1 MKELQC
7 HRVFETDFG
16 IDVKM
21 DPVEVSDVYFFF
33 FFFFMFLLFDL
44 YSNGVL
50 DLEEVK
56 LATKRIMLVVADG
69 IGLSPLQMILDDD
82 GFLMIF
88 QFLLLSLFAIVSLP
102 ISFEIVSL

>member
-1 MKELQC
+1 
-7 HRVFETDFG
+7 
-16 IDVKM
+16 
-21 DPVEVSDVYFFF
+21 
-33 FFFFMFLLFDL
+33 MFLLFDL

-56 LATKRIMLVVADG
+56 LATKRIMLVMADE